1 MTDIEILKK
10 LTGVQDE
17 ALLNVV
23 LAYSRDAVITYTNR
37 THMIPSL
44 EKSVRDLAVMMLEG

>member
-1 MTDIEILKK
+1 MTDIEVLKK

-17 ALLNVV
+17 TLLRVV
-23 LAYSRDAVITYTNR
+23 LAYARDAVITYTNN

-44 EKSVRDLAVMMLEG
+44 EKPVRDLAVMMLEG